1 MNWRAEIQ
9 GIRGTQLT
17 VGDGTRLMRR
27 FRSQTALACG
37 LASTFAA
44 RMTTSTW
51 SVAMRSFYGLE
62 ITESDLR
69 GEALEWA
76 LARGAR
82 SGRVA
87 FQYIQD
93 LAGRLGVRLCQT

>member
-1 MNWRAEIQ
+1 
-9 GIRGTQLT
+9 
-17 VGDGTRLMRR
+17 MRR

-51 SVAMRSFYGLE
+51 SVAMRSFMAW

>member
-51 SVAMRSFYGLE
+51 SVAMPSFMAWRSQRVTF
-62 ITESDLR
+62 
-69 GEALEWA
+69 
-76 LARGAR
+76 GAR
-82 SGRVA
+82 RLNGRLRVA